1 MIQAVSTQ
9 LPAAEIHGAAA
20 GLHLMISFATAFRDV
35 DLAAA
40 TFDRGVKVQPL
51 SWHCQT
57 PQQPG
62 LVLGYAANPV
72 STIEQGISLLGEV
85 FRDLYRT
92 GG

>member
-1 MIQAVSTQ
+1 M
-9 LPAAEIHGAAA
+9 
-20 GLHLMISFATAFRDV
+20 HLIISFATAFRDI

-40 TFDRGVKVQPL
+40 AFDRGVKVQPL

-85 FRDLYRT
+85 FRDL
-92 GG
+92 